1 MFSGSGMSDLVK
13 PSIHPEFPREDNY
26 QVIPVIYKNY
36 KYGSKFNMYRYLKS
50 FLHFTNVNTIRTI
63 DI

>member
-1 MFSGSGMSDLVK
+1 MFSGSGMSNLVK